1 MADRR
6 QRAAPAAEGLRAAG
20 AALGLFGQAA
30 DGDGPVDDGM
40 NVRDLGAHLET
51 PLDDVEDRA

>member
-51 PLDDVEDRA
+51 S